1 MITIEFL
8 RSFKISEYA
17 IFDLTASFL
26 GIYLLS
32 PILSYL
38 FRFIKLDI
46 QRVSWFY
53 LTLPLSILIHVLVGK
68 YTPMTKYF
76 FDPSGHYLLKIFII
90 TLFILGLRGISII
103 K

>member
-1 MITIEFL
+1 MITVESL
-8 RSFKISEYA
+8 RSFKLGEYA

-26 GIYLLS
+26 GMYLLS

-53 LTLPLSILIHVLVGK
+53 LTLPLSILIHILVGK

-76 FDPSGHYLLKIFII
+76 FDPSDHYLLKIFII
-90 TLFILGLRGISII
+90 ILFILGLRGISII